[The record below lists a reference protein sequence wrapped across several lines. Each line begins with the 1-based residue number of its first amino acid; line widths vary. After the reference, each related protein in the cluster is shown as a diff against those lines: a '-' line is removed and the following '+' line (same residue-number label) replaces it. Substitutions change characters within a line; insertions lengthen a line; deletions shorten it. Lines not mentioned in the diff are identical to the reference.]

1 MTDPFSSARDAF
13 IKQEHVMGRLLLI
26 SPLSSGERESNLPG
40 SQGKTYTYIET
51 DTVVLDGPVDD
62 MVDEVP
68 MQLEGFQYSG
78 QAITAQLMP
87 AVRKSTMILG
97 RLGQKPARPRGS
109 GTRGS
114 CSSRPM
120 PTRRWPASTWPT
132 RRRARRPPRRS
143 TRSATRPS
151 TRWPDR

>member
-13 IKQEHVMGRLLLI
+13 IKQEHVTGRLLLI

-97 RLGQKPARPRGS
+97 RLGQKP
-109 GTRGS
+109 
-114 CSSRPM
+114 
-120 PTRRWPASTWPT
+120 
-132 RRRARRPPRRS
+132 
-143 TRSATRPS
+143 SATKGFGDAWVLLEPTDADKAAARKYLADEAARQAAATPVDPFGNPAAA
-151 TRWPDR
+151 TA